1 MIRFGLMLAFAV
13 ALAGCSQLQL
23 GSNPGS
29 RQVAAY
35 QCLPSDGGAA
45 AGKGRRLT
53 VLYDARGQQA
63 LLSLDGGSINYLN
76 LVPDVKERLFA
87 NAKYAWKSSGDVNQ
101 LTDLAEVQTYSCT
114 RSADVAAAAGTRP

>member
-13 ALAGCSQLQL
+13 ALAGCTRL
-23 GSNPGS
+23 GADPGS
-29 RQVAAY
+29 RQVSAY

-63 LLSLDGGSINYLN
+63 LISLDGGSINYLN

-87 NAKYAWKSSGDVNQ
+87 NAKYAWKSNGDTNQ

-114 RSADVAAAAGTRP
+114 RSADVAAAAGPRP

>member
-1 MIRFGLMLAFAV
+1 MIRLGVMLAFAV
-13 ALAGCSQLQL
+13 ALAGCTRS
-23 GSNPGS
+23 GSDLGS

-35 QCLPSDGGAA
+35 ECLPSDGGAA

-53 VLYDARGQQA
+53 VLYDARGRQA
-63 LLSLDGGSINYLN
+63 LLSLDGGSVNYLD

-87 NAKYAWKSSGDVNQ
+87 NAKYAWKSSGEVSQ

-114 RSADVAAAAGTRP
+114 RAADVAAAAGLRP

>member
-13 ALAGCSQLQL
+13 ALAGCTRP
-23 GSNPGS
+23 GSDLGS

-35 QCLPSDGGAA
+35 QCLPSDAGAA
-45 AGKGRRLT
+45 AGKSRRLT

-63 LLSLDGGSINYLN
+63 LISLDGGSVNYLN

-87 NAKYAWKSSGDVNQ
+87 NAKYAWKSNGAVNQ
-101 LTDLAEVQTYSCT
+101 LTDLAEVQVYSCT
-114 RSADVAAAAGTRP
+114 RSTDVAAAPGARP